1 MTNRLIRYFYEA
13 FGLTFSSDIQ
23 LRELTP
29 LTKNN
34 NKIVDVVIE
43 KADDLYPLWLENFQ
57 EDEFYIIKP
66 NWLMLRV
73 PEVALFCIE
82 NGNRIT
88 FSPFKEASEDE
99 IRLYLLG
106 TCMGAVLMQ
115 KKVLPLHGSAIA
127 IDGKAYAIL
136 GECGAGK
143 STLAKAFLNRGYQLL
158 SDDVIPVTFSTDE
171 VPFVTPS
178 YPHQKLWIESLNNFG
193 LESNQFK
200 PLVDRETK
208 FSVPA
213 TQFLNKSLPL
223 CGIYELKKTENEEI
237 SITAITKMER
247 FHTLFN
253 QTFRNFF
260 LLESGLM
267 EWHFETSTKLAN
279 KIPIYKIERPLS
291 RFTANDLAEIVLST
305 IKNKVLTK

>member
-1 MTNRLIRYFYEA
+1 MTNKSSRFFYQS
-13 FGLTFSSDIQ
+13 FGLTFSSDIH

-29 LTKNN
+29 IINTT
-34 NKIVDVVIE
+34 IVDVSIQ
-43 KADDLYPLWLENFQ
+43 KADDLYPLWLEHLQ

-73 PEVALFCIE
+73 PKVALFCIE
-82 NGNRIT
+82 NGNSIT

-106 TCMGAVLMQ
+106 TCMGALLMQ
-115 KKVLPLHGSAIA
+115 RKILPLHGSAIA
-127 IDGKAYAIL
+127 IDGRAYAIL

-143 STLAKAFLNRGYQLL
+143 STLAKAFLNKGYLLL

-178 YPHQKLWIESLNNFG
+178 YPHQKLWIESLDNFG
-193 LESNQFK
+193 LDSSQFK

-213 TQFLNKSLPL
+213 VTQFLNESLPL
-223 CGIYELKKTENEEI
+223 CGIYEILKSENEEI
-237 SITAITKMER
+237 SLTPITNMKR
-247 FHTLFN
+247 FHTIFN

-260 LLESGLM
+260 LLDSGLM

-279 KIPIYKIERPLS
+279 KIPIYKIERPQS
-291 RFTANDLAEIVLST
+291 RFTANDLTDIVLST
-305 IKNKVLTK
+305 INNQFLTK